1 MYSVVLAAMLTAG
14 PAAAPSWGHGCNGCC
29 GGYNAFSSCCGGC
42 CGGYSYS
49 CCGGC
54 CGGYSYSCCGG
65 CYGGGYSWGGCCGGY
80 SSCFGCCGYSTW
92 SSYYGCCGGWHSPSY
107 SSCWG
112 SCYGGW
118 HPVYSYGCGG
128 GCCGGVI
135 VEPATT
141 APVMPKLAEP
151 KKEAS
156 AAAPAT
162 VVVRAPLDVHITVN
176 GKPADRTEATQVFTT
191 PTLDAGRT
199 YSYEFR
205 AEATRDGK
213 TVTRTRKVIVKAGQE
228 STADFS
234 DLTQADGPAHVIIAA
249 PADARVTVD
258 GVEIPA
264 TARSFNTPSL
274 EAGRKYYYTVKA
286 TMTRDGRAV
295 NDNQHVVLESGKDVK
310 VEFKEPAVATAGK

>member
-14 PAAAPSWGHGCNGCC
+14 PAAAPAWGHGCNGCC
-29 GGYNAFSSCCGGC
+29 GGYNAFSSSCCGGC

-54 CGGYSYSCCGG
+54 CGGYSY
-65 CYGGGYSWGGCCGGY
+65 GCCGGY
-80 SSCFGCCGYSTW
+80 SSCFGCCGYSSY
-92 SSYYGCCGGWHSPSY
+92 SSYYGCCGGSHPTYY

-112 SCYGGW
+112 SCCGGW
-118 HPVYSYGCGG
+118 QPVYSNGCCG

-135 VEPATT
+135 VAPAMT

-151 KKEAS
+151 KKETS
-156 AAAPAT
+156 IAAPAT
-162 VVVRAPLDVHITVN
+162 VVVKAPLDVHITVN
-176 GKPADRTEATQVFTT
+176 GKLAERANAEQVFTT
-191 PTLDAGRT
+191 PELDAGRA

-205 AEATRDGK
+205 AEAIRDGK

-228 STADFS
+228 STAEFN
-234 DLTQADGPAHVIIAA
+234 DLTLSDGPAHVIIAA

-264 TARSFNTPSL
+264 TARTFNTPTL
-274 EAGRKYYYTVKA
+274 EAGRKYYYTVKMA
-286 TMTRDGRAV
+286 LTRDGRAV
-295 NDNQHVVLESGKDVK
+295 NDAKRVVLESGKDVK

>member
-14 PAAAPSWGHGCNGCC
+14 PATTPAWGHGCNGCC

-42 CGGYSYS
+42 CGGGYYSS

-54 CGGYSYSCCGG
+54 CGGYSY
-65 CYGGGYSWGGCCGGY
+65 GCCGGY
-80 SSCFGCCGYSTW
+80 SSCFGCCGYSSW
-92 SSYYGCCGGWHSPSY
+92 SSYYGCCGGYSPSY

-112 SCYGGW
+112 SCCGGW
-118 HPVYSYGCGG
+118 HPVYASGCCG

-135 VEPATT
+135 AAPATA
-141 APVMPKLAEP
+141 APAMPKLADP
-151 KKEAS
+151 KKETS

-162 VVVRAPLDVHITVN
+162 VIVKAPLDVHITVN
-176 GKPADRTEATQVFTT
+176 GKLAERTKAEQVFAT
-191 PTLDAGRT
+191 PNLEAGRT

-213 TVTRTRKVIVKAGQE
+213 TVTRTRKVIVEAGQE
-228 STADFS
+228 STADFN
-234 DLTQADGPAHVIIAA
+234 DLTLSDSPAHVTITA

-258 GVEIPA
+258 GVNIPA
-264 TARSFNTPSL
+264 TARSFNTPTL
-274 EAGRKYYYTVKA
+274 EAGRKYYYTVKMA
-286 TMTRDGRAV
+286 TTREGRAV
-295 NDNQHVVLESGKDVK
+295 NDSQRVVVESGKDVK